1 MDRNFQFFTLE
12 IFISTGVITAKDVS
26 ILVSSNPLLF
36 HHFCHQL
43 LSKITVIYVFL
54 DKIHTAVTKN
64 RITIRTRSLFNDNG
78 DLDTALV
85 YID

>member
-1 MDRNFQFFTLE
+1 MSQ
-12 IFISTGVITAKDVS
+12 
-26 ILVSSNPLLF
+26 LVSSNPLLF

-43 LSKITVIYVFL
+43 LSKITVIYVFWTKFIRLLQKIELQYEL
-54 DKIHTAVTKN
+54 DV
-64 RITIRTRSLFNDNG
+64 RSLFNENG